1 MHNGRM
7 IDPRLTTL
15 RTFAECGTI
24 SATADLTGYSPSA
37 VSAQLRELQRA
48 LDMKLLVKDGRGLRL
63 TATGRYLVQRSDALV
78 TEWERIRAEAL
89 AEGKQTQTNF
99 GLGGFS
105 TAASNLLVPLAARL
119 RTTHPSV
126 RASVTEASPAE
137 CYELL
142 IAEQLDLAVVIAM
155 QSESHD
161 DDPRF
166 EQITLLDDP
175 LDVMMPSHHR
185 FANRESVSLAEL
197 AGEEWFTDTPGSP
210 YHALFTAAFTAAGIT
225 PRISHRTS
233 EWETG
238 IAMAGAGVGLGL
250 IPRLVSLGYHT
261 NVARV
266 RITGAGRPVRRIIA
280 VVRNGSKESPLIRES
295 LETLRELAKH
305 ILEQRLLEEI

>member
-1 MHNGRM
+1 MHNRRM

-63 TATGRYLVQRSDALV
+63 TATGRYLVQRSDALI

-175 LDVMMPSHHR
+175 LDVMMHANHR
-185 FANRESVSLAEL
+185 FASRESVSLAEL
-197 AGEEWFTDTPGSP
+197 AGEEWFTDAPGSP

-225 PRISHRTS
+225 PRISHRS
-233 EWETG
+233 AEWETG
-238 IAMAGAGVGLGL
+238 IAMAAAGVGMGL
-250 IPRLVSLGYHT
+250 IPRLVGLNNHD

-280 VVRNGSKESPLIRES
+280 VMRNGSKESPLIRES
-295 LETLRELAKH
+295 LETLREIAKG